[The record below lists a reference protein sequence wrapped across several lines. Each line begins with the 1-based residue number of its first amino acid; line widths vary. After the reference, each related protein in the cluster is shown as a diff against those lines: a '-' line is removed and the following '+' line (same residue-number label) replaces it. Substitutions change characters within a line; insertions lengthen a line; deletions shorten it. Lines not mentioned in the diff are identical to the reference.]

1 MKYGFIKNHESL
13 FSIEKMCKVL
23 EISSSSYFK
32 WKSKPVSNIMGRKNE
47 IKQQITSIYFAS
59 KQRYGSPR
67 ITVELH
73 SLCYKISRI
82 TVAKYMK
89 ELGLR
94 SKLSKK
100 FKVTTNSKHNYLV
113 VENVLDRKFMVASP
127 SKVWVSDITYIQT
140 KEGFLY
146 LTTII
151 DLYDRKIIGWSLSNG
166 MSTEETSLAAWKMA
180 LKNRIFQK
188 GLIFHSDRG
197 VQYASKKFVN
207 TIESYGVRRSMSRKG
222 NCWDNAVAE
231 SFFKSLKTELIYGN
245 KLIPK
250 EQMELEIF
258 EYIEIWY
265 NKKRR
270 HSTLNYKTIE
280 EFNNQNK
287 IYKIV
292 A

>member
-1 MKYGFIKNHESL
+1 MKYVFIKNHEYL
-13 FSIEKMCKVL
+13 FPIERMCKVL
-23 EISSSSYFK
+23 EVGSSSYYK
-32 WKSKPVSNIMGRKNE
+32 WKSKSISNRTLRKKE
-47 IKQQITSIYFAS
+47 IHQKIISIYFAS

-67 ITVELH
+67 ITIELNT
-73 SLCYKISRI
+73 LGYRISRI

-100 FKVTTNSKHNYLV
+100 YKVTTDSKHNYLV
-113 VENVLDRKFMVASP
+113 VENVLNRNFIVAKP
-127 SKVWVSDITYIQT
+127 SRVWVSDITYIQT

-151 DLYDRKIIGWSLSNG
+151 DLYDRKMIGWSLSNG
-166 MSTEETSLAAWKMA
+166 MNTEETTLAAWKMA
-180 LKNRIFQK
+180 ITNRSIQK

-197 VQYASKKFVN
+197 VQYASKKFAN
-207 TIESYGVRRSMSRKG
+207 TIESFGVIRSMSRKG

-245 KLIPK
+245 KLITK
-250 EQMELEIF
+250 QQMELEIF

-270 HSTLNYKTIE
+270 HGALNYKTIE
-280 EFNNQNK
+280 EFNNQNN
-287 IYKIV
+287 IYKNV

>member
-1 MKYGFIKNHESL
+1 MKYKFIKHHEYL

-23 EISSSSYFK
+23 EVGSSSYYK
-32 WKSKPVSNIMGRKNE
+32 WKSKTLSKRTIRKNE
-47 IKQQITSIYFAS
+47 IKQQITTIYFAS

-67 ITVELH
+67 ITIELNT
-73 SLCYKISRI
+73 LGYKISRI
-82 TVAKYMK
+82 TVAKYMN
-89 ELGLR
+89 ELGLK

-100 FKVTTNSKHNYLV
+100 FKVTTDSKHNYLV
-113 VENVLDRKFMVASP
+113 VENVLNRNFMVANP

-151 DLYDRKIIGWSLSNG
+151 DLYDRKMIGWSLSNT
-166 MSTEETSLAAWKMA
+166 MNTEDTTLSAWKMA
-180 LKNRIFQK
+180 IKNRIVEK

-197 VQYASKKFVN
+197 VQYANKKIAN
-207 TIESYGVRRSMSRKG
+207 TIESYGVIRSMSRKG

-245 KLIPK
+245 KLITK
-250 EQMELEIF
+250 KQMELEIF

-270 HSTLNYKTIE
+270 HSSLNYKTIE
-280 EFNNQNK
+280 EFNNQKN
-287 IYKIV
+287 IYKNV